1 MAELALAAPSP
12 IVDAVVKKLASGL
25 WKELQLERSVHTD
38 IEKLKSK
45 LSTIQDVLD
54 DAEKKSIFSKAL
66 QGWLRK
72 LVELALDAEDVVEE
86 FETEALRRRIER
98 YDRMTV
104 KVRDFFSSNN
114 PIAFRSKMA
123 RKINDVI
130 KRFDEIAK
138 QNTDFNLMV
147 KSDSDRPVDRETK
160 SLVVESEIV
169 GRDDEQKQ
177 VMEFLVDKD
186 NEKNISILPIIG
198 LGGIGKTTLAQMV
211 HHNDKIKEQFEL
223 RMWVY
228 VGEKFDEKV
237 VLQKMVEQVPEE
249 QGNLSIPETMSSFL
263 QEKFRTNRFLLVLDD
278 L

>member
-186 NEKNISILPIIG
+186 NEKIS
-198 LGGIGKTTLAQMV
+198 Q
-211 HHNDKIKEQFEL
+211 
-223 RMWVY
+223 
-228 VGEKFDEKV
+228 
-237 VLQKMVEQVPEE
+237 
-249 QGNLSIPETMSSFL
+249 SF
-263 QEKFRTNRFLLVLDD
+263 Q
-278 L
+278 